1 MKASKTILIA
11 EDSSIIINLVKKVLQ
26 FDDYDIVVARN
37 GQEVLD
43 ELAQRP
49 VDLIIMDIIMPVMDG
64 MTCIKK
70 IRAHKS
76 KKIAEVPIVVI
87 TGNYKNYQ
95 PEDFAA
101 VGVHKYLQ
109 KPFNFDRLIEIVR
122 KELEQ
127 AA

>member
-70 IRAHKS
+70 IRADKN
-76 KKIAEVPIVVI
+76 KKNAEVPIVVI

-101 VGVHKYLQ
+101 VGVHQYLQ
-109 KPFNFDRLIEIVR
+109 KPFNFDRLIEMVR
-122 KELEQ
+122 KQLDV

>member
-43 ELAQRP
+43 EIAQRP

-70 IRAHKS
+70 IRADKN

>member
-26 FDDYDIVVARN
+26 FDDYDIIVARN

-43 ELAQRP
+43 ELAEKH

-70 IRAHKS
+70 IRASKT
-76 KKIAEVPIVVI
+76 KKISEIPIIVI

-101 VGVHKYLQ
+101 VGVYQYLQ
-109 KPFNFDRLIEIVR
+109 KPFNFDRLIELVR
-122 KELEQ
+122 GELET
-127 AA
+127 A